1 MADREA
7 GEEVAAE
14 LCSGLAVYSCTA
26 RAGGNKR
33 NLLSLGERRGI
44 ASVARVSERAG
55 GESGEGGPAR
65 PPQSAVTTDME
76 INPGRIGMEKRDR
89 ECGVRA
95 PGG

>member
-1 MADREA
+1 MSCVR
-7 GEEVAAE
+7 
-14 LCSGLAVYSCTA
+14 GLAVQPGLVAIRETSC
-26 RAGGNKR
+26 
-33 NLLSLGERRGI
+33 ECRR
-44 ASVARVSERAG
+44 ERAG
-55 GESGEGGPAR
+55 AESGRECGPAR